1 VVIDQSGSMDLSSEQ
16 LDELLSLS
24 PSLTVIGYSHRP
36 GDVAA
41 TPNVWI
47 LARGGRRVASDD
59 LPSGNV
65 GNGVDLP
72 VLEFAN
78 GLRRSGEPTSAD
90 VAGCFMP
97 AKDGFAWL
105 DGAALRAWQG
115 NGQRGGRL
123 VIDEIDRAS
132 GDVLSQL
139 LAFTDSEASATFL
152 HPVTGETVR
161 PLPGFSVIMTTNLED
176 PDDLAPA
183 LRDRFAVALR
193 IDKAHD
199 AGLAKLPDDL
209 RPLAASMVG
218 TGTGR
223 KVSLRTFYAFDTL
236 RTRMGTEHAAQLVFG
251 SQRAESL
258 LDAIAINNVEVGRLD
273 LFQPPTPH
281 PLEGAAYGV
290 LSDVD
295 AATADPG
302 FGLEVEH

>member
-1 VVIDQSGSMDLSSEQ
+1 MKNQISGSTAACWRDFEAV
-16 LDELLSLS
+16 LDAGLDRVLLY
-24 PSLTVIGYSHRP
+24 G
-36 GDVAA
+36 
-41 TPNVWI
+41 
-47 LARGGRRVASDD
+47 
-59 LPSGNV
+59 
-65 GNGVDLP
+65 
-72 VLEFAN
+72 
-78 GLRRSGEPTSAD
+78 RSGTGKTFTALTYDVPEGGAFRLTCTDDMTSAD

-97 AKDGFAWL
+97 AKDGFEWL

-193 IDKAHD
+193 IDKAHE

-218 TGTGR
+218 SGTGR
-223 KVSLRTFYAFDTL
+223 NVSLRTFYAFDTL
-236 RTRMGTEHAAQLVFG
+236 RVRMGTEHAAQLVFG
-251 SQRAESL
+251 AQRAESL

-273 LFQPPTPH
+273 LFQSPTPH

-290 LSDVD
+290 SSEIDV
-295 AATADPG
+295 ATTHLG
-302 FGLEVEH
+302 FDLEIER